1 MNSSVDSEPDPSRSL
16 KHVYSYFYTYVH
28 TFTHCHSKDNACM
41 RRLRNGNCFL
51 YFEHRVS
58 DYLWIYG
65 KICKFPLNCRYK
77 ILKKKL
83 QGLLGY
89 KKNCSWLKKIPWLP
103 IFWSACPVSWSLLRQ
118 RRPHQPVNFLH
129 CPSLEFNKILKCW
142 SSRPSEIW
150 RNQEHSVC

>member
-28 TFTHCHSKDNACM
+28 TFYTYVHTFTQCQY
-41 RRLRNGNCFL
+41 LL
-51 YFEHRVS
+51 YFEHRAS

-65 KICKFPLNCRYK
+65 KICKFSLNCHYK
-77 ILKKKL
+77 VLKKNLVIKDCS
-83 QGLLGY
+83 LLT
-89 KKNCSWLKKIPWLP
+89 KIPWLP

-142 SSRPSEIW
+142 SSWPSEIW